1 MQGAWERVSL
11 RERAA
16 RLGALREAVVEG
28 RDEVVAAVRADTG
41 KTRTEALLSS
51 LVPTLEM
58 LRYLERESPR
68 ILRARKMPTPAIYRG
83 SRSRIRYRPRGVV
96 LVVAPWNNPFQL
108 MLVPAACAL
117 AAGNAVLIKP
127 SEETPR
133 TARVLSE
140 LCTGSGVELPVEV
153 VQGDAGTGQALVD
166 SGPDMVLF
174 TGAASNGPDVLRSAA
189 PHLMPV
195 ILELGGKDPMLVF
208 EDADLERAA
217 NAAVYGAFAH
227 AGQHCVSTKRLY
239 VQEGVRARLLDLL
252 EEKTRDLAGKDE
264 WGEVREGP
272 VLEDARE
279 QVREA
284 LANGARLLFPD
295 DERRAATVPTLLA
308 DATHAMRIMREE
320 TFAPVLTVA
329 GFGSEEEAAQ
339 LANDCPYG
347 LNASVWSRD
356 VERCEQVVRRLE
368 TGNVFVNDVLTN
380 IGNPHL
386 PFGGAKRS
394 GLWHYHGE
402 QGLLQFCR
410 PVAIMENQGHAEA
423 ELGWFPHDEEKADV
437 FDELIELRYG
447 DTGLIERAVRW
458 LKLGM
463 RLRRGEE

>member
-1 MQGAWERVSL
+1 
-11 RERAA
+11 
-16 RLGALREAVVEG
+16 
-28 RDEVVAAVRADTG
+28 
-41 KTRTEALLSS
+41 
-51 LVPTLEM
+51 
-58 LRYLERESPR
+58 
-68 ILRARKMPTPAIYRG
+68 
-83 SRSRIRYRPRGVV
+83 
-96 LVVAPWNNPFQL
+96 
-108 MLVPAACAL
+108 
-117 AAGNAVLIKP
+117 
-127 SEETPR
+127 
-133 TARVLSE
+133 
-140 LCTGSGVELPVEV
+140 VELPVEV
-153 VQGDAGTGQALVD
+153 VPGGAEVGQALVD
-166 SGPDMVLF
+166 AGPDMVLF
-174 TGAASNGPDVLRSAA
+174 TGAAANGPDVLRASA
-189 PHLMPV
+189 PHLIPV

-227 AGQHCVSTKRLY
+227 AGQHCVSVKRLY
-239 VQEGVRARLLDLL
+239 VQEGVRPRLLDLL

-264 WGEVREGP
+264 WGEVREGL

-279 QVREA
+279 QVRGA
-284 LANGARLLFPD
+284 LEDGARLLFPD
-295 DERRAATVPTLLA
+295 DETRAATVPTLIA

-320 TFAPVLTVA
+320 TFAPVLPVA

-356 VERCEQVVRRLE
+356 GERCERVVRRLE

-410 PVAIMENQGHAEA
+410 PVAIMENRGHAEA
-423 ELGWFPHDEEKADV
+423 ELGWFPHDEAKAEV
-437 FDELIELRYG
+437 FDELIQLRYG

-458 LKLGM
+458 LKLGR